1 MKRILYHKAKY
12 MVLCAFLL
20 FICNNKVCA
29 QYEHGVLQERLLKEM
44 KLSLESY
51 PYNKVLESLGN
62 PDTFLFIH
70 YPLTKYRNE
79 PQVLEL
85 FLFFKDSVWRGAS
98 LICYSNHPSSCYI
111 PIDKW
116 ELTKPR
122 YLFSDFSA
130 RLDDLI
136 KELDNVDYSYEMSL
150 NATEVFVKIGTNI
163 NVGKVYGNIMNF
175 FYEMPVLSYLF
186 TVGYFES
193 FNSEIINTYKLKNK
207 KK

>member
-1 MKRILYHKAKY
+1 MLYHNLKY
-12 MVLCAFLL
+12 IVLCTLL
-20 FICNNKVCA
+20 LLIFNNKVSA

-44 KLSLESY
+44 KSSLESY

-70 YPLTKYRNE
+70 YPLTKYRTP

-85 FLFFKDSVWRGAS
+85 FLYVKDSVWWGAS
-98 LICYSNHPSSCYI
+98 LICYSNNASSCYI

-122 YLFSDFSA
+122 YLFSDLSA

-136 KELDNVDYSYEMSL
+136 KELDKVDYSYEMSF

-163 NVGKVYGNIMNF
+163 NVGRVYGNFMDF

-186 TVGYFES
+186 AVGFFES
-193 FNSEIINTYKLKNK
+193 INYEIIKTYGSSSTND
-207 KK
+207 